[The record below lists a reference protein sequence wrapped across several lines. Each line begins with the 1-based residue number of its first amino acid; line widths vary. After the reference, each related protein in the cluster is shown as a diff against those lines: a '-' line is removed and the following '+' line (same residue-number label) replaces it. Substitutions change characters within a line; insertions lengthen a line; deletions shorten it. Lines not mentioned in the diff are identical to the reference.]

1 MTPIRNSTLNASSDS
16 LKRNQTSNGVYPVTS
31 SISYVYVLRNPNN
44 GRMYTGFTSDLKKRL
59 TAHYSNKNRSTN
71 KRGAYELIYYEA
83 SLNSRDGLA
92 REKYLKSGP
101 GKQYIKNRVKLFLEV
116 TG

>member
-1 MTPIRNSTLNASSDS
+1 MTPIRSSTLKASSEL
-16 LKRNQTSNGVYPVTS
+16 LKSNQTSNGVYPVNS
-31 SISYVYVLRNPNN
+31 SMSYVYVLHNCNN
-44 GRMYTGFTSDLKKRL
+44 GRFYTGFTSDLKKRL
-59 TAHYSNKNRSTN
+59 TKHFSNQSRSTN
-71 KRGAYELIYYEA
+71 KRGSYELVYFEA

-101 GKQYIKNRVKLFLEV
+101 GKRYIKNRVKRFLEL